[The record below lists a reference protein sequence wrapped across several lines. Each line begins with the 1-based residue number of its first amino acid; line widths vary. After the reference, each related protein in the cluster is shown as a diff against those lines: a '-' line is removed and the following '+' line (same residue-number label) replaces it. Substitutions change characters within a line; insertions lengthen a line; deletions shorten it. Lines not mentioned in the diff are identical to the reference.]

1 MRNRFG
7 KQNALCVAY
16 REALEELRAGVG
28 QAEDSAELERG
39 LSAEVLA
46 HAQRC
51 EWCRETAEVFWAS
64 RALVARRNAV
74 MATESGA
81 TAEAMP
87 WFASRVM
94 AKIAERETEVRSAS
108 AEWSSA
114 VTRLASRMAWISGLA
129 LVAVGTLVYGPQ
141 PQTETTALVRQTSS
155 ETQQYLFDS
164 ATGPSN
170 VDDALASPVER

>member
-1 MRNRFG
+1 MGNKLG
-7 KQNALCVAY
+7 KQNALCLAY
-16 REALEELRAGVG
+16 REALEDLRTGVG
-28 QAEDSAELERG
+28 QAEGSAELERS
-39 LSAEVLA
+39 LSAEALA

-51 EWCRETAEVFWAS
+51 ERCREAGEMFWVS
-64 RALVARRNAV
+64 RALMAGRGVV
-74 MATESGA
+74 MAAESGS

-87 WFASRVM
+87 WFATRVM
-94 AKIAERETEVRSAS
+94 AKIAERETEVRAAS

-129 LVAVGTLVYGPQ
+129 LVAAGTLVYGPQ